1 MGTEVFIPWGGREE
15 ARTGQAADSPF
26 SPCLSVPILE
36 ESGKNQEMKEFF
48 EKGEFQDRKR
58 ACSHSSHHAAPCL
71 FQDGDNLG
79 QIPRIYERANLM
91 RSLGGRAGGRRREV
105 TLWDTRERHSQV
117 ERLLQIL
124 SG

>member
-1 MGTEVFIPWGGREE
+1 MKRVSS
-15 ARTGQAADSPF
+15 RT
-26 SPCLSVPILE
+26 
-36 ESGKNQEMKEFF
+36 
-48 EKGEFQDRKR
+48 EKG
-58 ACSHSSHHAAPCL
+58 HVLIPLTMLLLVSSEMAT
-71 FQDGDNLG
+71 NLG
-79 QIPRIYERANLM
+79 QLPRIYERANLT